1 MKTLT
6 YIAKK
11 GETFKTLYEGKPYN
25 FRKGIPVP
33 KIPDGLALVLEGKLD
48 ADGDKLFTDK
58 NVPVVSAPILETER
72 SLQSGAQMRYFN

>member
-11 GETFKTLYEGKPYN
+11 GETIKILYDGKPYN

-33 KIPDGLALVLEGKLD
+33 KIPDGLVLLLEKKLD
-48 ADGDKLFTDK
+48 VDGDRLFTDK
-58 NVPVVSAPILETER
+58 KIPTVSAPVLEADR
-72 SLQSGAQMRYFN
+72 SLQSEAQMRYFN

>member
-1 MKTLT
+1 MKTLI

-11 GETFKTLYEGKPYN
+11 GETIKILYDGKPYN

-33 KIPDGLALVLEGKLD
+33 KIPDGLALVLEAKLD
-48 ADGDKLFTDK
+48 IDGDNIFTDK
-58 NVPVVSAPILETER
+58 NVPVVSAPILESER